1 MAFLTTNPSPFII
14 NVPELQ
20 NVQTSA
26 TGASGFTSLSNTI
39 NDILTYLNTANSQ
52 ININTIGSQTSGAIT
67 FTSNINLSN
76 SVITFLGSNL
86 LGSNVLNGPAN
97 YIAFQV
103 NGIEQARLT
112 TTGLGIGVTNPAV
125 KLDVNGTTRINGSLG
140 IGTATPNYSLDVV
153 GSGRFSDTVY
163 APFVRGSTISAS
175 TIYSQNVYANAFI
188 GAVSYG
194 QNVVASTFTGEMA
207 YISTFSGET
216 VYAST
221 VNCGL
226 VYASSVN
233 CGLVYASTFSG
244 ETVYASTVNCGLVY
258 ASTFSGETV
267 YASTVNSGLVYASTF
282 SGETVY
288 ASSVNCGLVFG
299 STFGGE
305 TVYASTFNGQSGLL
319 SSIGVGILA
328 PELPLD
334 VQGGGIIRGPLYVS
348 SFGAL
353 SSQTGNVIV
362 SGDVFAN
369 GFFYPSDPLLK
380 RDIRPYISHGLP
392 EPVEFIWRSN
402 GNRDIGVLANEI
414 ASLEP
419 ACVTRSVT
427 GQLNVDYP
435 KLTVLLLAEVRDLKA
450 QMSTLMA
457 RLP

>member
-26 TGASGFTSLSNTI
+26 TGSSGFTSLSNTI

-244 ETVYASTVNCGLVY
+244 ETVYASTVN
-258 ASTFSGETV
+258 
-267 YASTVNSGLVYASTF
+267 SGL
-282 SGETVY
+282 VY

-334 VQGGGIIRGPLYVS
+334 VQGGGIIRGPLYIS

-392 EPVEFIWRSN
+392 EPVEFVWRSN